1 MAASPASATAGLP
14 LPLDIGLRVEITTSK
29 AVGTIRFVGTTAFAA
44 GKWIGVELDTPTG
57 KNDGTVSGK
66 RYFDCKPSYG
76 LFVKENMIRIVDSAP
91 GTPSSAGPE
100 SQLSSP
106 TGTRPTSP
114 QRPGRSTSGVSS
126 TTAARTRRESAAAVN
141 TPPPNVARN
150 TSTSSNTSSGSTRGT
165 RTSAAAVPSSRRGSP
180 TPPGPAGRP
189 LARTQSSSS
198 STSAT
203 SVAPPSPAF
212 GSGAESDPKD
222 VEENGFVS
230 GAGETIEGGTSPLE
244 TPSVSKTDS
253 SNRALETIEESPA
266 LVNAPAASNVA
277 TSTPSPRA
285 PPASAP
291 VHTPTPVRT
300 ELDAP
305 RVPST
310 RSTGPIRRTSVVGTA
325 HLTLDTG
332 LASPSTIPTTAEEPS
347 ENPVKIMKELEEAR
361 VRIRFLEFK
370 RSEDHAQLSEL
381 DKLRATVEQLELSKS
396 KLTGRLS
403 EQTDEIRSLK
413 VQLEQV
419 TGDKMNLEQL
429 LADTSA
435 ELEMALVEK
444 EIAEE
449 QSEVQKEELE
459 FLNDMKDELEA
470 TVSLLKEEIATL
482 EAGVAAGGIP
492 TAGEDGEGAEAR
504 SIEIANLKIQ
514 NERLKE
520 ALWKLRDI
528 SKENDET
535 YKQRLQ
541 QLERDAGQ
549 SGDLKVKYE
558 KALDD
563 IRQKDRVIEDLRQ
576 SLDDNLEAVDLVGHL
591 TEKNDQLQKQIE
603 DYRSAVE
610 DLEAIQALNDE
621 LEENHIETEK
631 QMQAEIDFKDD
642 VIREFSRRMN
652 AQEEQITD
660 HERTITRFRQLVK
673 NMESDLESLKSA
685 APSTAGVNGSAFGHA
700 ESQGTPSTPND
711 LAAAVVT
718 NQARAILN
726 LNMQLQSSFMKA
738 QAKAIELQLRKLDVD
753 QVTQH
758 LELVKPYLP
767 QAFFATEHDV
777 ILNVLLFR
785 RLMFKSQM
793 ICGFLNEYGRLQSQ
807 KLVGAG
813 TGVPETPMSAVGSE
827 PVGLDSP
834 RSGSK
839 PGYGGDGPEDP
850 DLTAY
855 LAEIRQKLLS
865 ISALSRRFVG
875 FLNDCTVE
883 SYVRMGKVY
892 NEVLGIEKRL
902 NTVVDLMKE
911 ERLRGPHVIVDLQR
925 CISSLEQLAQT
936 HVNQREEANKPS
948 VRHQQLL
955 SYIELLDANAER
967 MGAELKKMQAGFVR
981 PTTEMDGRVTATWDK
996 LDGVGK
1002 EFLANLPEVLTKI
1015 RALRAQV
1022 KKLSKRG
1029 AELTDQNMTLK
1040 ADFVSTLIE
1049 LTKTSNRGVDYCSLL
1064 GENVLAHVKRA
1075 IDTNETINLAA
1086 LQQLSFNTS
1095 DGLLGV
1101 GEDHVGGG
1109 LAFVV
1114 DGLVKAI
1121 ADLTSSAEEP
1131 RCLDRVLKGDPPWI
1145 VRAEALQSDYSVN
1158 AELQQQVE
1166 QYHDENVGLVYE
1178 LKIKDLSI
1186 QELSAKAELLETRA
1200 KESRKLAKEIVTLKE
1215 EHAKEKQAFEEA
1227 LEYLH
1232 KDFEELGKENVALKK
1247 MARQLERQAGSPAQM
1262 RKASV
1267 MTIDNESHAPERMM
1281 SFPPHQ
1287 MGGDHDSVEFML
1299 NHNIEAEFEGLKSAI
1314 RYLRSENARLKAIQT
1329 TAAADFLSDPSDPLV
1344 IRAKRMPQFVHADHP
1359 PRMERDLD
1367 NAPSRRTSVSSLVQ
1381 GNVLD
1386 LIANA
1391 PPSGNE
1397 TVGMMLSDQAN
1408 SNNDLRGLLLQTRL
1422 LTRGL
1427 NDALTEPKVVDISRA
1442 PVGDTK
1448 AKWIRRADDP
1458 QVQLTRRRNIVEALA
1473 RRGEDIME
1481 RIKLQQGS
1489 TNVGSQVVE
1498 GAGAK
1503 ELDGA
1508 EGTLIGRIRL
1518 GAAGAS
1524 GLVKRVNLMSFTE
1537 FQSVHAVFAQ

>member
-1 MAASPASATAGLP
+1 MSDVSSPASATAGLP
-14 LPLDIGLRVEITTSK
+14 MDIGLRVEITTSK
-29 AVGTIRFVGTTAFAA
+29 AVGTVRFVGTTAFAA

-57 KNDGTVSGK
+57 KNDGTVTGK
-66 RYFDCKPSYG
+66 RYFDCKPNYG

-106 TGTRPTSP
+106 TATRPTSP
-114 QRPGRSTSGVSS
+114 QRPGRTSAGVSS
-126 TTAARTRRESAAAVN
+126 TAATRTRRESAAAVN

-150 TSTSSNTSSGSTRGT
+150 ASTSSNTSSGSTRAT
-165 RTSAAAVPSSRRGSP
+165 RTSTSAVPSSRRGSP
-180 TPPGPAGRP
+180 TPLGPAGRP

-203 SVAPPSPAF
+203 SVATPSPAF
-212 GSGAESDPKD
+212 ASGAESDPKD

-230 GAGETIEGGTSPLE
+230 GAGETTTEGGTSPLE

-253 SNRALETIEESPA
+253 SYRALETIEELPA
-266 LVNAPAASNVA
+266 PVNAPAANVN
-277 TSTPSPRA
+277 TPTPAPRV

-300 ELDAP
+300 EPEAP
-305 RVPST
+305 RVLSV
-310 RSTGPIRRTSVVGTA
+310 RSTGPIRRPSVGNA

-332 LASPSTIPTTAEEPS
+332 LASPSTLPTTVEEPS

-381 DKLRATVEQLELSKS
+381 DKLRTTVEQLELSKS

-419 TGDKMNLEQL
+419 TGDKANLEQL

-449 QSEVQKEELE
+449 QAEVQKEELE

-482 EAGVAAGGIP
+482 EAGVAAEGIP
-492 TAGEDGEGAEAR
+492 GAGEDGEGAEAR

-528 SKENDET
+528 SKENDER

-563 IRQKDRVIEDLRQ
+563 IRQKDRLIEDLRQ
-576 SLDDNLEAVDLVGHL
+576 SLDDHLEAVDLVSHL

-631 QMQAEIDFKDD
+631 QMQAEIDFKDE
-642 VIREFSRRMN
+642 VIREFSRRSN

-685 APSTAGVNGSAFGHA
+685 APSTAGINGSAFGHA

-813 TGVPETPMSAVGSE
+813 TGVPETPLSAVGSE

-839 PGYGGDGPEDP
+839 AGYGADGPEDP

-865 ISALSRRFVG
+865 ISGLSRRFVG

-902 NTVVDLMKE
+902 TTVVDLMKE

-955 SYIELLDANAER
+955 SYVELLDANAER
-967 MGAELKKMQAGFVR
+967 MGAELKKMQAGFAR
-981 PTTEMDGRVTATWDK
+981 PTTEMDGRVAAGWDK

-1015 RALRAQV
+1015 RSLRAQV
-1022 KKLSKRG
+1022 KKLSKR
-1029 AELTDQNMTLK
+1029 AADLTDQNMTIK
-1040 ADFVSTLIE
+1040 ADFVNTLIE

-1064 GENVLAHVKRA
+1064 GENVLAHVKRS
-1075 IDTNETINLAA
+1075 IDTSETLNLAA

-1178 LKIKDLSI
+1178 LKIKVIRVLK
-1186 QELSAKAELLETRA
+1186 LTRFIA
-1200 KESRKLAKEIVTLKE
+1200 LIDAKEIVSLKE
-1215 EHAKEKQAFEEA
+1215 EHTKEKQAFEEA

-1247 MARQLERQAGSPAQM
+1247 MARQLEKQAGSPAQM

-1267 MTIDNESHAPERMM
+1267 MAIDGEYHVPERMM
-1281 SFPPHQ
+1281 SFPQPQ

-1329 TAAADFLSDPSDPLV
+1329 TAASDFLSDPSDPLV
-1344 IRAKRMPQFVHADHP
+1344 IRAKRIPQFAHADHP

-1367 NAPSRRTSVSSLVQ
+1367 NGPSRRSSVSSLQ

-1386 LIANA
+1386 MIANA
-1391 PPSGNE
+1391 PPTGNE

-1408 SNNDLRGLLLQTRL
+1408 SNNDLRGLVFQTRL

-1427 NDALTEPKVVDISRA
+1427 SDALTEPKVVDISRA
-1442 PVGDTK
+1442 PAGDK
-1448 AKWIRRADDP
+1448 KSKWIRRTDDP
-1458 QVQLTRRRNIVEALA
+1458 HVQLTRRRNIVEALA
-1473 RRGEDIME
+1473 KRGEDIME

-1489 TNVGSQVVE
+1489 LVASQVSE
-1498 GAGAK
+1498 SAGQK
-1503 ELDGA
+1503 GGDEV

-1518 GAAGAS
+1518 GGEKSATGL
-1524 GLVKRVNLMSFTE
+1524 GLVKRVNLSSFTE